1 MRNHLLAL
9 ALVLGGCRACGPA
22 PSIGDLSPMPVLEHQ
37 LTFAND
43 TDSPTTV
50 YVSFG
55 SDSKVNAASWGLCG
69 VPADAGALLNCSFPL
84 SAKTSLPMPL
94 RGQYLNATIAFGAP
108 VGCGSTKAELNL
120 NNPSWYDVVDV
131 SLVDGYS
138 NRIRLDVAP
147 PALDGGVSSDAGVS
161 IIPNGATGN
170 ESVPYVFPLA
180 CDICSGR
187 QNPPCGQPVDAAAYA
202 GASDGGVGCHAGTQ
216 YAPVPPCQYQG
227 LVKGGGSVVRV
238 ALEK

>member
-1 MRNHLLAL
+1 MRNRFLAL
-9 ALVLGGCRACGPA
+9 ALVLGGCRGCGPS
-22 PSIGDLSPMPVLEHQ
+22 PSVLDASALDASAALEHQ
-37 LTFAND
+37 LTIAND

-55 SDSKVNAASWGLCG
+55 SDSKVNAASWGVCG
-69 VPADAGALLNCSFPL
+69 VPADAGVLLNCSFPL

-161 IIPNGATGN
+161 IVPNGATGN

-187 QNPPCGQPVDAAAYA
+187 QNPPCGQPLDA
-202 GASDGGVGCHAGTQ
+202 GAPDAGTGCHAGTQ

-227 LVKGGGSVVRV
+227 SVKGGGSVVRV
-238 ALEK
+238 ALKK